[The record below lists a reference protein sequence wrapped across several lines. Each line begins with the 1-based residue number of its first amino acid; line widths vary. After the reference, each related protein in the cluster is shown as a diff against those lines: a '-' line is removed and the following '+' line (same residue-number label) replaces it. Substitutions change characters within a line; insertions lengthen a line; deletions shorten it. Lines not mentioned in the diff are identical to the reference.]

1 MNTELSRSTH
11 LQDEMIKVS
20 CFDINDDSDEED
32 DIDDLQILPPSTS
45 FGFLLDVRILEHQ
58 MSKLSCDHTLLI
70 FCHKRSKISIKCHV
84 CLLQAKQKNEETLI
98 DNQIVDDSAPKF
110 DGVESDDLS
119 LGELVIDIGVDDH
132 DDQTSN
138 NTSLDEIVEASE
150 LGEISASDLE
160 DCQEENVLNAID
172 DDEEIDKLLM
182 DSPENEK
189 KQERVVIN
197 EGVNKKVEQESFK
210 NLEEASRKVTEFFKD
225 SGKENGKQMQMFLK
239 LKDLKDL
246 LPSVPGLPQFTSNKI
261 KDGMNPLEHI
271 PFYDED
277 LSLVEEEVPQ
287 PHPQPQPQL
296 PNVVNINIVSSTR
309 ATPSQAFIR
318 HSNQVGQVPHQYN
331 QMLHRD
337 VQQRQIF
344 QSQGVSISP
353 SGVSSSHVR
362 QSSVSSPINGPTG
375 GVRIQKVRV
384 QRPTQMIQASPHL
397 MPPSSQ
403 STHSQAQIPVNN
415 LQRMPPGG
423 GLPMQQPQFYQQQ
436 NFGVHNPR
444 FAEMMQ
450 PLKSNFASL
459 QNDHRAR
466 AVMSRF
472 SSPEQPLYY
481 DPRLPQGWRR
491 EIQRA
496 ENGQCLVVVFDSQ
509 GRAYRNQEEIRS
521 SFQSGIDPSKID
533 FTVFG
538 KNM

>member
-1 MNTELSRSTH
+1 MNTELSRSAFE
-11 LQDEMIKVS
+11 QDEMNKDT
-20 CFDINDDSDEED
+20 CFDINDDSDEDD
-32 DIDDLQILPPSTS
+32 DIDDLQILPPSSS

-70 FCHKRSKISIKCHV
+70 FCHKRSMISIKCHV
-84 CLLQAKQKNEETLI
+84 CLLQAKQNNEETLI
-98 DNQIVDDSAPKF
+98 DYQIVDDSAPKK
-110 DGVESDDLS
+110 DGVESDDQS
-119 LGELVIDIGVDDH
+119 LGELVIDIGDDDH

-138 NTSLDEIVEASE
+138 NTSLDEVVEASE
-150 LGEISASDLE
+150 LKEISASDLE
-160 DCQEENVLNAID
+160 DYQEENVLNAID

-197 EGVNKKVEQESFK
+197 EGVKEKVEQESFK
-210 NLEEASRKVTEFFKD
+210 NIEEASGKVTEFIKD
-225 SGKENGKQMQMFLK
+225 SGKENGEQMQVFLK
-239 LKDLKDL
+239 LKDLKEL

-287 PHPQPQPQL
+287 PQPQP

-444 FAEMMQ
+444 YAEMMQ
-450 PLKSNFASL
+450 PLKSNYASL

-509 GRAYRNQEEIRS
+509 GRAYRNQEEIRT

-533 FTVFG
+533 FSVFG
-538 KNM
+538 KIM